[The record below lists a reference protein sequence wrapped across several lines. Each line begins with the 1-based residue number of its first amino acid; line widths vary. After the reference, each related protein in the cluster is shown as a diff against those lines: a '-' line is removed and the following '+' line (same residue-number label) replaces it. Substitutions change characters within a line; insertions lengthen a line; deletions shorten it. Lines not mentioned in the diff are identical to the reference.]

1 MMKIGF
7 SSQACPD
14 WDLETIV
21 AKASAMG
28 FDGVELQ
35 GMRGESGLPL
45 VPELTGQPERV
56 LLGGLGQFAAQ
67 VQMGDLSPTRVTGPG
82 RRRSGAE
89 CNQRADTH

>member
-28 FDGVELQ
+28 FDGV
-35 GMRGESGLPL
+35 
-45 VPELTGQPERV
+45 
-56 LLGGLGQFAAQ
+56 
-67 VQMGDLSPTRVTGPG
+67 
-82 RRRSGAE
+82 
-89 CNQRADTH
+89 